1 MKPLPLLLNPKISP
15 FLMRTVA
22 NCLNMSQAL
31 RIQILLDSRGIKS
44 FIPDEN
50 IATVAPYLF
59 ATRSGVRIQV
69 SEEDEELAKS
79 FILDDADNNES
90 VLK

>member
-1 MKPLPLLLNPKISP
+1 
-15 FLMRTVA
+15 MRTVA

-69 SEEDEELAKS
+69 SEEDEKLAKS
-79 FILDDADNNES
+79 FIVDDGESNES

>member
-1 MKPLPLLLNPKISP
+1 
-15 FLMRTVA
+15 MRTVA

>member
-1 MKPLPLLLNPKISP
+1 
-15 FLMRTVA
+15 MRTVA

-69 SEEDEELAKS
+69 CEEDEKLAQS
-79 FILDDADNNES
+79 FILEDADNNES

>member
-1 MKPLPLLLNPKISP
+1 
-15 FLMRTVA
+15 MRTVA

-69 SEEDEELAKS
+69 SEEDEKLAQS
-79 FILDDADNNES
+79 FILEDADNNES

>member
-1 MKPLPLLLNPKISP
+1 
-15 FLMRTVA
+15 
-22 NCLNMSQAL
+22 MSQAL

-69 SEEDEELAKS
+69 SEEDEKLAQS
-79 FILDDADNNES
+79 FILEDADNNES

>member
-1 MKPLPLLLNPKISP
+1 
-15 FLMRTVA
+15 MRTVA

-90 VLK
+90 V

>member
-1 MKPLPLLLNPKISP
+1 
-15 FLMRTVA
+15 MRTVA

-69 SEEDEELAKS
+69 SEEDEKLAKS
-79 FILDDADNNES
+79 FIVEDGESNES

>member
-1 MKPLPLLLNPKISP
+1 
-15 FLMRTVA
+15 MRTVA

-90 VLK
+90 DLK

>member
-1 MKPLPLLLNPKISP
+1 
-15 FLMRTVA
+15 MRTVA

-44 FIPDEN
+44 FIPDEI

-69 SEEDEELAKS
+69 SEEDEKLAKS
-79 FILDDADNNES
+79 FIVEDGESNES